1 MLTYALGVLT
11 ALILVTAQA
20 SLKHGLTRSGGIG
33 DESATMIHAW
43 IAVLT
48 EPYVLAGMVLLGV
61 AGLVWLRVLSELQL
75 SAAYPIISLS
85 YASDGKKDSQR
96 GMHAEEELYLNDSEI
111 IERLTKAGFQQLLK
125 EHFWTQWGLNHLF
138 VAGKIR

>member
-85 YASDGKKDSQR
+85 YAFSLVVGKWLFQDD
-96 GMHAEEELYLNDSEI
+96 LN
-111 IERLTKAGFQQLLK
+111 LTRVVG
-125 EHFWTQWGLNHLF
+125 
-138 VAGKIR
+138 VAFIVVGALVASRS